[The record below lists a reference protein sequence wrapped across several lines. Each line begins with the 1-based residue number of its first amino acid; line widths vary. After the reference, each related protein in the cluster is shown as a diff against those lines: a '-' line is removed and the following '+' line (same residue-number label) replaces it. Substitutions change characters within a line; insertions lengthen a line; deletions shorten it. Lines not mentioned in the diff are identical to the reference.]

1 MRLVTVQRDITQYNG
16 LVTVQKDITQY
27 NVLVTVQR
35 DITQYNEASYSTEGY
50 NTIQWG

>member
-1 MRLVTVQRDITQYNG
+1 MR

-27 NVLVTVQR
+27 NVLVTVQS
-35 DITQYNEASYSTEGY
+35 DITQYNVASYSTEGS

>member
-1 MRLVTVQRDITQYNG
+1 MELVTVQRDITQYNG
-16 LVTVQKDITQY
+16 LVTVHK
-27 NVLVTVQR
+27 

>member
-1 MRLVTVQRDITQYNG
+1 MR

-27 NVLVTVQR
+27 NVLVTVQSY
-35 DITQYNEASYSTEGY
+35 ITQYNEASYSTEGY

>member
-1 MRLVTVQRDITQYNG
+1 MR

-27 NVLVTVQR
+27 NVLVTVQS